1 MRKILSIVIICSI
14 VLYGCS
20 PVNSERPTSD
30 SVVEEK
36 EGSTSDDNNIL
47 EDSSLPDNTE
57 STDID
62 IEEKKESDILS
73 RTSMDDNNS
82 QKSDISVKGLDD
94 KALLSYVEDNIYEN
108 LVKELDSEDY
118 FVENVEAIYY
128 PREYI
133 EALASN
139 SQSNLYFG
147 YTSDELNKQF
157 KGTKY
162 VFTLGED
169 ERTVVVPM
177 ETLSDDVYVKAMEN
191 VIVGSGV
198 ILICVTVSVVA
209 APAAPAVGMIFA
221 ASASTGTIFALESG
235 SISFAA
241 AAIAKGY
248 ETESFDQ
255 AMKAGA
261 EAGAEGFKWGA
272 IIGAVVGGASE
283 GASLYGAAKQT
294 NFTMNQYARI
304 QKESGYPLDVIKE
317 FHTMEEYRVFRDA
330 HLEPRMIGNK
340 SALIKTDIDLTK
352 VDAKGRTN
360 LERMRQGLA
369 PQDSQGVSYELHHVG
384 QKKDGTLAILS
395 QAEHDNPAIHGF
407 LERTEA
413 HAAGTNWD
421 AERQAFWKAFAAAF
435 GG

>member
-1 MRKILSIVIICSI
+1 MKRIISLVLACVLFLTACSSQVDSSVPNVDETVQEMVSDESSHADSAEENDEIVDEAATVSDTNTAET
-14 VLYGCS
+14 V
-20 PVNSERPTSD
+20 SD
-30 SVVEEK
+30 SH
-36 EGSTSDDNNIL
+36 DDSQ
-47 EDSSLPDNTE
+47 EPDVP
-57 STDID
+57 I
-62 IEEKKESDILS
+62 
-73 RTSMDDNNS
+73 
-82 QKSDISVKGLDD
+82 KGLDD
-94 KALLSYVEDNIYEN
+94 DALLGYVEDNVYSS
-108 LVKELDSEDY
+108 LLKELDSEDY

-128 PREYI
+128 PKEYI

-139 SQSNLYFG
+139 SQANLYFG
-147 YTSDELNKQF
+147 FTSAELDAQF
-157 KGTKY
+157 KGTRY

-169 ERTVVVPM
+169 GQTVAVPM
-177 ETLSDDVYVKAMEN
+177 ETVSDDVYIKAMED

-198 ILICVTVSVVA
+198 ILVCVTVSLVA

-221 ASASTGTIFALESG
+221 ASASTGTVFALQSG
-235 SISFAA
+235 AIGFAA

-248 ETESFDQ
+248 ETESFEQ

-272 IIGAVVGGASE
+272 VIGAVVGGVGE

-317 FHTMEEYRVFRDA
+317 FHTMEEYQVFRDA
-330 HLEPRMIGNK
+330 HLQPRMVGNK
-340 SALIKTDIDLTK
+340 SALVRTDIDLYK

-360 LERMRQGLA
+360 LQRMQQGLA
-369 PQDSQGVSYELHHVG
+369 PQDSQGVSYELHHIG

-395 QAEHDNPAIHGF
+395 QAEHDNPALHGF

-421 AERQAFWKAFAAAF
+421 AERQAFWRAYAAIV
-435 GG
+435 G